1 MQILLASDGSSAA
14 HQAALY
20 VRQVALATQAEVVL
34 LGVAEKPQAEPALR
48 ERLAGL
54 RQELESWEGC
64 VVTVRVRHGKPDQ
77 EILAEAEEHFYH
89 LIVIGSQGVKP
100 LQRMLQRTARRL
112 IRVASGPL
120 LIVAGQRESISR
132 VLICTSGEK
141 PGEVDTLVGG
151 ALAGLLGA
159 SVTVL
164 HVMSQVA
171 LIRQAQIDD
180 LERGARALVESG
192 SREGQHLQRLRSI
205 LAAQNVPSEQTRL
218 KIRHG
223 LVIDEILN
231 ELREGDY
238 DLIVIGAH
246 QVPGDQSW
254 PQFRELLQE
263 DIVAEIAYRTP
274 CPVLIV
280 RARDYSG
287 WPNRPAQP
295 PPVDADEG

>member
-1 MQILLASDGSSAA
+1 MRILLASDGSFAA
-14 HQAALY
+14 HRAALY
-20 VRQVALATQAEVVL
+20 VKQVALATHAEVVL
-34 LGVAEKPQAEPALR
+34 LGVAEKPQAEADLR
-48 ERLAGL
+48 ERLVNL
-54 RQELESWEGC
+54 RQELEGWEGC
-64 VVTVRVRHGKPDQ
+64 AVSVKVRHGKPDQ
-77 EILAEAEEHFYH
+77 EILSEAEEHFYH

-120 LIVAGQRESISR
+120 LIVVGQHESISQ

-151 ALAGLLGA
+151 ALAALLGA

-164 HVMSQVA
+164 HVMSQIA
-171 LIRQAQIDD
+171 LVRDAQIDD

-192 SREGQHLQRLRSI
+192 SREGRHLQRLRSI
-205 LAAQNVPSEQTRL
+205 LTAQNILPDQVRL

-223 LVIDEILN
+223 LVVDEILN
-231 ELREGDY
+231 ELHEGNY
-238 DLIVIGAH
+238 DLIVVGAH
-246 QVPGDQSW
+246 QVPADQAW
-254 PQFRELLQE
+254 PQFRALLQE
-263 DIVAEIAYRTP
+263 DIVEEIVSRTP

-287 WPNRPAQP
+287 WPNRPAQSP
-295 PPVDADEG
+295 PQDASER